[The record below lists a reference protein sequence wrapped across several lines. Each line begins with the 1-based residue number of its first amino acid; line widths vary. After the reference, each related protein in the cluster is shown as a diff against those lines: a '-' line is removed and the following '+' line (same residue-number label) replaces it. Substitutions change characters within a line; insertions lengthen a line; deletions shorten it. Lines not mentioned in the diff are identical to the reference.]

1 MTAITTKLL
10 LHANWPRFETNLMGV
25 NSALQMLQLLLG
37 SFAAFD
43 FSENLSAGSEDIVGC
58 VHGEIATTE
67 RSNGEGSAL
76 GRRRST

>member
-1 MTAITTKLL
+1 MRKHGPAPTKS
-10 LHANWPRFETNLMGV
+10 AQAGSKTNLVGA
-25 NSALQMLQLLLG
+25 NCCLQMVQLLLG

-67 RSNGEGSAL
+67 RSNGEGSAV